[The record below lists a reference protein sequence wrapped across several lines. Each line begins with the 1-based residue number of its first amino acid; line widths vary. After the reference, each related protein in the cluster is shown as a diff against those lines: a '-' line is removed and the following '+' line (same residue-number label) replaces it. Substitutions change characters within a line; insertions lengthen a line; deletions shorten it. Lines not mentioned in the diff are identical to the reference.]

1 MFQSDDG
8 LKKVFDEIKTG
19 FSAWF
24 YKHMCN
30 QRNHRHAAT
39 YDRVVQFFFLQFIHR
54 IIDIYLDTLLQT
66 YIWYIKC
73 AGKREDKVAIK
84 FLVDISEMRDE
95 VIVTEK
101 TKAPVSKTE

>member
-1 MFQSDDG
+1 MVLQ
-8 LKKVFDEIKTG
+8 T
-19 FSAWF
+19 
-24 YKHMCN
+24 YMCN
-30 QRNHRHAAT
+30 QRNHIYARCHIRPCRAI
-39 YDRVVQFFFLQFIHR
+39 FFSLKFIHR

>member
-1 MFQSDDG
+1 MVLQTYVQPKKPYICTLPHTTVLCNFFS
-8 LKKVFDEIKTG
+8 LK
-19 FSAWF
+19 
-24 YKHMCN
+24 
-30 QRNHRHAAT
+30 
-39 YDRVVQFFFLQFIHR
+39 FIHR